1 MKSKSQTTSEK
12 IIAVIVVG
20 CSIVLLAALAIPL
33 MGLNFT
39 NQQTITIDLP
49 TATGLRPNSEVRY
62 AGAPVGKILDVS
74 PLPWNERS
82 RPGFAVRVIAT
93 LDEDTPELKSD
104 SIAQIS
110 SDTLLAEKFIDLSPG
125 TADAPALAENQ
136 PIYSKPVAS
145 FDDLTREGMV
155 TLETVNEVLVEL
167 KTKHPEFPSQL
178 VSLVMTADALAIK
191 ADSLATKAD
200 SLIESLSTIL
210 DGNEEQLNQTSKD
223 LYVVMQNLKVVSTY
237 SKALTGTL
245 GRKPWRAVWGTE
257 PNKLPSEQDIL
268 GSDKPIRIVIPTD

>member
-33 MGLNFT
+33 MGLNFA

-49 TATGLRPNSEVRY
+49 TATGLRPNSQVRY
-62 AGAPVGKILDVS
+62 AGAPVGKILEVT
-74 PLPWNERS
+74 PLRWEERS
-82 RPGFAVRVIAT
+82 RPGFAVRVVAT
-93 LDEDTPELKSD
+93 LDEDTPQLKSD

-125 TADAPALAENQ
+125 TADAPELAADQ

-155 TLETVNEVLVEL
+155 TLETVNQVLVEL
-167 KTKHPEFPSQL
+167 KSEHPDFPNKLATL
-178 VSLVMTADALAIK
+178 VSTADALAIK
-191 ADSLATKAD
+191 ADSLIDSIATV
-200 SLIESLSTIL
+200 L
-210 DGNEEQLNQTSKD
+210 DGNEEQLNQTSRD

-245 GRKPWRAVWGTE
+245 GRKPWRAVWGTQ
-257 PNKLPSEQDIL
+257 PNELPSEQAIL
-268 GSDKPIRIVIPTD
+268 DSDKPIRIEVPED